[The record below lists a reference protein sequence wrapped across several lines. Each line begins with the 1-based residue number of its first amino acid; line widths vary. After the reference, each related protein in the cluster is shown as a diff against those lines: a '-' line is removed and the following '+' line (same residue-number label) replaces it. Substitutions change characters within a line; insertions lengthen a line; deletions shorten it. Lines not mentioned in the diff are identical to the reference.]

1 MMSIVSIR
9 AADGLVQI
17 GSQETSLLIFIV
29 GRLTIDGGNPLL
41 FTQFFH
47 LVSTCCLP
55 MCLPVRLPV
64 RLPVCLS
71 VCRVCIIR
79 VLTCA
84 CVSQERWLSQLVV
97 RLITHRP
104 PVTINLA
111 PLIN

>member
-55 MCLPVRLPV
+55 
-64 RLPVCLS
+64 VCLS